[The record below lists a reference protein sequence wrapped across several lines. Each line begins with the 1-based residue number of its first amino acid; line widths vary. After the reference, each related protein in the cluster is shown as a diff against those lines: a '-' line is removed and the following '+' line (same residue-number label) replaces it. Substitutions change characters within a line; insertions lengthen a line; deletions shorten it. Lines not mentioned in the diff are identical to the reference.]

1 MSAPVISASSV
12 SHMEKPDQILYIW
25 FISAYTDTI
34 NLNRSQHIF
43 QFIKSLCSRT
53 IVLVSEFPAGGI
65 DKDDFAGFGI
75 GEFD

>member
-34 NLNRSQHIF
+34 NINRSQHIF
-43 QFIKSLCSRT
+43 QFIKSLCRRT
-53 IVLVSEFPAGGI
+53 IILVSEFSAGCV
-65 DKDDFAGFGI
+65 DKDDLAGFGI
-75 GEFD
+75 SELN